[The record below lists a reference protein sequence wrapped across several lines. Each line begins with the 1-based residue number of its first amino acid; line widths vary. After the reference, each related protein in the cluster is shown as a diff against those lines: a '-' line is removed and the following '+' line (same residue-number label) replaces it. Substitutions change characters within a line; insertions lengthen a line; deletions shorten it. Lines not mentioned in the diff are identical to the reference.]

1 MFSEW
6 LRMDPTAT
14 WEKLFVAIESPAV
27 SGQGEPRIKMEKL
40 TVTDL
45 VEGAE
50 PVSILSDRVAKF
62 NAHLQNIVD
71 EDRWPPEQPEE
82 YTPLV
87 LIQHQEHRTKEQ
99 VKEVAKLAQTGDID
113 LVTTG
118 ASGQL
123 ALKHH
128 CKLDTAGS
136 HKILRHVINTSTV
149 TTNVVE
155 ILTTLEETD
164 GKRFVL
170 IEGAPGIGKSFL
182 LKHIACQ
189 WGKKLLL
196 TMFKI
201 VFLVCLRDPNIQQV
215 QSINEL
221 LSYLCGGHSN
231 DKIIAAACSNL
242 RANHGED
249 IIFLFDGYDEF
260 PNHLRSSS
268 LIAKILSRN
277 ELCCCG
283 IVVSSRPHA
292 TVTLRARASLKVD
305 IMGFTEKERQR
316 FIKQALKDQPDR
328 VDELVKYLQH
338 HVTVNSLCFVPFN
351 MVILLFLY
359 KNEIVSLPNNST
371 DLYEDFIF
379 LTICRHL
386 SKAGL
391 PIPTDSRTFPEPY
404 NTVVKQLARLSF
416 HALNSNKLVFTSE
429 EIQEA
434 CPGIVTQPDGTNGF
448 GLLQAVQHYTTRTG
462 TTTTTFNF
470 VHLTI
475 QEYLAAHYI
484 FTDLSQ
490 DKKLHLFREKF
501 WCDLHANMFFMYVTI
516 SKGQQYSF
524 KEFLS
529 GGIANTSIS
538 DEFLRDEL
546 KSLYLY
552 KCFKEAEDDSMCN
565 AIEDAAIFKKKEIN
579 LSHTNLLTTDLECVS
594 FFLVSSSVQQWVKL
608 DFWECNIQDFDI
620 HIIHKY
626 LNHTDITINRL
637 KLRDNSLT
645 KSSSSSISDI
655 VLSCKVEVLHINGN
669 RTIGEN
675 GDLYA
680 MLTDTSSMLT
690 ELHMDHTSLSPDAAK
705 TLFSAVKDTKKLKKL
720 VVHSNNITGDVV
732 NDLCTA
738 LTNNKSLVKL
748 VMYNNPI
755 DEAAIVTVL
764 QAMRDN
770 KTLKELCVPN
780 YSPEIM
786 NRIVEEIN
794 TKRKIQG
801 IQDMLKVW

>member
-1 MFSEW
+1 
-6 LRMDPTAT
+6 
-14 WEKLFVAIESPAV
+14 
-27 SGQGEPRIKMEKL
+27 MEKL
-40 TVTDL
+40 TVTDP

-62 NAHLQNIVD
+62 NARLQNIVD

-87 LIQHQEHRTKEQ
+87 LIQPQEHRAKEQ
-99 VKEVAKLAQTGDID
+99 VKEVSKLVQTGDTD

-118 ASGQL
+118 ASGQM

-128 CKLDTAGS
+128 CKLDTAG
-136 HKILRHVINTSTV
+136 
-149 TTNVVE
+149 

-221 LSYLCGGHSN
+221 LSCLCGGHSN

-242 RANHGED
+242 RTNHGED

-260 PNHLRSSS
+260 PSHLRNSS

-277 ELCCCG
+277 ELCCSG

-305 IMGFTEKERQR
+305 IMGFTEKDRQR
-316 FIKQALKDQPDR
+316 FIKQALKDQPGR
-328 VDELVKYLQH
+328 IDELVKYLQH
-338 HVTVNSLCFVPFN
+338 HVTINSLCFVPFN

-359 KNEIVSLPNNST
+359 KNEIVSLPNNPT
-371 DLYEDFIF
+371 DLYKDFIF

-448 GLLQAVQHYTTRTG
+448 GLLQAVQHYTTQTG
-462 TTTTTFNF
+462 TTTTFNF

-529 GGIANTSIS
+529 GGIANITIS
-538 DEFLRDEL
+538 GEFLRDEL

-552 KCFKEAEDDSMCN
+552 KCFKEAEDDSMCKTIEN
-565 AIEDAAIFKKKEIN
+565 ATIFKKKEIN
-579 LSHTNLLTTDLECVS
+579 LSRTNLSTTDLECVS
-594 FFLVSSSVQQWVKL
+594 FFLVSSSVQRWVKL
-608 DFWECNIQDFDI
+608 DLWECNIQDFDI

-626 LNHTDITINRL
+626 LSHTDITITRL
-637 KLRDNSLT
+637 KLRDNGLT

-655 VLSCKVEVLHINGN
+655 VLSCKVEVLHINDN
-669 RTIGEN
+669 HTIGEN

-705 TLFSAVKDTKKLKKL
+705 TLFSAVKDTNKLKKL

-748 VMYNNPI
+748 VMHHNPI